1 MFEAEWVFSPL
12 SRFLQF
18 CFRKYSR
25 FTDAL
30 QFATRLSN
38 TFVIGQGSGSKPL
51 VTLPKGKGVK
61 LTIAEERDRRLE
73 KAKTA

>member
-1 MFEAEWVFSPL
+1 MFNSFWV
-12 SRFLQF
+12 QYF
-18 CFRKYSR
+18 CHIL
-25 FTDAL
+25 TL

-38 TFVIGQGSGSKPL
+38 TFVIGAGAGAKPL

-61 LTIAEERDRRLE
+61 LSIADERDRRLE